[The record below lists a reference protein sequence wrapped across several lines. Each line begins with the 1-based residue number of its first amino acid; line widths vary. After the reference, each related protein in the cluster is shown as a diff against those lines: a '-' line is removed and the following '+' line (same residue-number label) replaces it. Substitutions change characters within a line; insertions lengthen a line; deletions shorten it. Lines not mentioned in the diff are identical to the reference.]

1 MRQKHWLLLL
11 IFFLGVCLLFVS
23 RNPGHFSKLDSE
35 MERALLETRELSE
48 MGVFLASQKRRVLR
62 VREACAQGVSKV
74 SYKLALYNLIADKEQ
89 SILFCPIF
97 KSASTSWLIALLEMR
112 GEWTPQNTP
121 DDLNAIRKRVYKI
134 LMGFTPSDQDIF
146 YQNRFLVVR
155 HPFERLVS
163 CYRDKFEN
171 ANKPYYHELHGKR
184 MMRMYRDLGDN
195 PVSRTEVNNLMARAD
210 ADPDRERVLGN
221 PFANPVGPTFTEF
234 IKYVVSKHSDDEHW
248 TPYHHQ
254 CAPCSID
261 YNFILKFENL
271 NKENAQFLQR
281 LNAGADV
288 GQRKDN
294 IFSGP
299 PTAEVACSYFSQ
311 LDTAL
316 LYQLTKKYEPDFKL
330 FGYTPNEYLKCS
342 DEYIQP

>member
-1 MRQKHWLLLL
+1 
-11 IFFLGVCLLFVS
+11 
-23 RNPGHFSKLDSE
+23 

-134 LMGFTPSDQDIF
+134 LMGFTVGEISYQFYNKPSDQDIF

-234 IKYVVSKHSDDEHW
+234 IKYVV
-248 TPYHHQ
+248 
-254 CAPCSID
+254 
-261 YNFILKFENL
+261 FENL